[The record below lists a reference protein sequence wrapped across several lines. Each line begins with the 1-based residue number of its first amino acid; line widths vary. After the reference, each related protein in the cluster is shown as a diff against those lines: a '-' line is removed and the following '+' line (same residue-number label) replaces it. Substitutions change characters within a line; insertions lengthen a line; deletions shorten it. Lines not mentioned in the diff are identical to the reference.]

1 LIEGL
6 WSAPITSD
14 RRSSAVPP
22 GPWVYG
28 FTGIGVKYRAE
39 PSALN
44 NVVPRPL
51 EPANDGEVFAYV
63 TEIISQSL
71 SNVEWNLEIPDA
83 VQYHEAAF
91 FVKVVYEGK
100 TYAYCPYMW
109 VDTDLS
115 LLRGFI
121 AGFPKK
127 LAHISYTKL
136 HPLLH
141 GEPRKGVKLGGFAAR
156 SYYTLFRVY
165 VELEED
171 RPQNEIP
178 LRLMG
183 PILLPRYFPAL
194 APGLAEVNELV
205 IFEYDLRCLSWRG
218 RGSIEIKGGP
228 NDVLRYLEPIGE
240 DIEGYY
246 FHLYLKPVKLS
257 TLTNI
262 RDFKE

>member
-1 LIEGL
+1 MIEGL
-6 WSAPITSD
+6 WTAPLTSD

-28 FTGIGVKYRAE
+28 FTGVGVRYRAN
-39 PSALN
+39 PSALK

-51 EPANDGEVFAYV
+51 EPADDGEVFAYV
-63 TEIISQSL
+63 VEIVSQSL
-71 SNVEWNLEIPDA
+71 SDVKWNLELPDA

-91 FVKVVYEGK
+91 FVKVLYGGR

-115 LLRGFI
+115 LLRGFL

-127 LAHISYTKL
+127 LARISYTKL

-141 GEPRKGVKLGGFAAR
+141 GEPRRGLKLGGFAAR
-156 SYYTLFRVY
+156 SHYTLFRIA

-171 RPQNEIP
+171 RSQNEIP
-178 LRLMG
+178 LRSMG
-183 PILLPRYFPAL
+183 PMLLPRYFPAI
-194 APGLAEVNELV
+194 APGLTEVNELV
-205 IFEYDLRCLSWRG
+205 VFKYDSRCLSWRG
-218 RGSIEIKGGP
+218 RGSIEVVGGP
-228 NDVLRYLEPIGE
+228 NDVLKYLEPAG
-240 DIEGYY
+240 DSCEGYY

-257 TLTNI
+257 TLTSI
-262 RDFKE
+262 KGFKE